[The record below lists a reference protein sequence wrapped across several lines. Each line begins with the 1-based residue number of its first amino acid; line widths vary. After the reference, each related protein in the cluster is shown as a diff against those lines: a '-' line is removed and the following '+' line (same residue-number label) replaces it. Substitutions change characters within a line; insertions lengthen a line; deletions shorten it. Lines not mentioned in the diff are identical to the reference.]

1 MWGLWGTDGTA
12 WFETATFTTGAAQ
25 KSPAATIGPSPHG
38 RSRTAQRERSCL
50 RQLMSLGSEM
60 GVWDAMGCY
69 GMLWDAMGCYGMGV
83 LVAIVLHRKGLMDGW
98 LFGEGWQH
106 VNICKPHVD
115 VG

>member
-1 MWGLWGTDGTA
+1 LVWKLQPLPQ
-12 WFETATFTTGAAQ
+12 AQ
-25 KSPAATIGPSPHG
+25 RRNPPAATIGPSPHG

-83 LVAIVLHRKGLMDGW
+83 LVAIVLHRKGLMDDGC
-98 LFGEGWQH
+98 LA
-106 VNICKPHVD
+106 K
-115 VG
+115 VGSM